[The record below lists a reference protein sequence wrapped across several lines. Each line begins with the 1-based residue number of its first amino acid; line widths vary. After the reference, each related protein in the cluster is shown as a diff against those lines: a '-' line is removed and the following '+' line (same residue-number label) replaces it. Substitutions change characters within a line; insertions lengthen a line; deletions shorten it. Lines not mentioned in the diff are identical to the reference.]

1 MSLLVSLFHFLNSSK
16 HTEKEAS
23 MHSMKFEKKKTPT
36 QCNVTKTVTLASS
49 FLQLESSSVILFPKF
64 VVNYRETG
72 CILILLTT

>member
-36 QCNVTKTVTLASS
+36 QCNVIGLGGDNKNCHVGIFFSS
-49 FLQLESSSVILFPKF
+49 IGRQFSYTISQF
-64 VVNYRETG
+64 
-72 CILILLTT
+72 CC